1 MTGWWGLAGAVDES
15 RLGEESLE
23 DEGSEDMECG
33 DIGLP
38 KGDTP
43 NISGKKWSLFRSIFS
58 FIYMLIHYVII
69 LTALLFK
76 KSLPLFKTFQNISLY
91 LVGKITNLQVFVF
104 YIMFMVKI
112 FLVKISVC
120 SYSYYNI

>member
-23 DEGSEDMECG
+23 DEGSEDMEWG

-43 NISGKKWSLFRSIFS
+43 NISGKNGPLFRSIFS

-69 LTALLFK
+69 FT
-76 KSLPLFKTFQNISLY
+76 S
-91 LVGKITNLQVFVF
+91 
-104 YIMFMVKI
+104 
-112 FLVKISVC
+112 
-120 SYSYYNI
+120 